1 MFEYRRLRQKF
12 GLSGPVLAVVAAIA
26 LLVGLTAV
34 SLWRTAGEAN
44 RVDDERTA
52 RAVANALNAELAQLE
67 AISTDNA
74 VWDDAAQALAQP
86 SDAEPFALRTWLDST
101 ADATSYDAVMAINA
115 QGQPLF
121 ALSAGRTLPRG
132 NQLWAAA
139 QTAQLIAHAEAH
151 GGSATAIIRNG
162 RAIQLIGLTRVRPS
176 TAALAASYPRQAPW
190 LIFSRPLSGEALERI
205 GDALILS
212 RLQLSPAPAEPT
224 EQSVQIRDVNGSVV
238 GHLNWRASLPGNQAL
253 WRTAPFMAV
262 ALLFALIAVF
272 ALLRRSF
279 QAVQELNRIALL
291 DALCEMPNRRALK
304 AAMNKAHS
312 RRQPMALAFIDL
324 DGFKAVNDNF
334 GHGVGDQLIVNC
346 ARLVTDVAPAG
357 GLVARLGGDEFAMLA
372 IGERAEDRLKK
383 SVEQLLVRIQE
394 PFHIGER
401 TIAVG
406 ASVGMTR
413 DPAAHHS
420 ASEMMRHADIA
431 MYSAKRSGKG
441 RAHWYSEELD
451 ERRAEAFAI
460 EQRLR
465 NGLTN
470 GEFSVHYQPMIDAR
484 SGQIVALEALLR
496 WESDGIAYAP
506 DVFIPI
512 AEESGLIDRLG
523 LLVLEQACRDG
534 QQWPDVAMSVNISA
548 AQLRNPEFAS
558 WLGNVLQQTGFPPD
572 RLMIEITETYV
583 VHEPTLAARILT
595 EIQQLGVRIA
605 LDDFGT
611 GFASIGF
618 LRRFRFDTLK
628 LDRSLVKD
636 ASGDDGAHTM
646 LQASIAVARALGMT
660 TVAEGVENDAQALI
674 VQVAG
679 CDAMQGWH
687 YAAALPPEDVTALVE
702 RRTVAPIQP
711 AAKGVAG

>member
-12 GLSGPVLAVVAAIA
+12 GLSGPVVAVVAAIA
-26 LLVGLTAV
+26 LLIGFAGIG
-34 SLWRTAGEAN
+34 LWRTAGEVD
-44 RVDDERTA
+44 RVDQERTA
-52 RAVANALNAELAQLE
+52 RSVDHALRSMSEQVMAVA
-67 AISTDNA
+67 TDNG
-74 VWDDAAQALAQP
+74 VWNDAAEALA
-86 SDAEPFALRTWLDST
+86 DHRNARNFGRRIWLDST
-101 ADATSYDAVMAINA
+101 GDATAYDAAFVVNEN
-115 QGQPLF
+115 GETLF
-121 ALSAGRTLPRG
+121 AAVDAQESAVGANQWLGGNVGR
-132 NQLWAAA
+132 
-139 QTAQLIAHAEAH
+139 LIAQARGHD
-151 GGSATAIIRNG
+151 GSSGQIVVG
-162 RAIQLIGLTRVRPS
+162 SDGLRVVGIACVRPS
-176 TAALAASYPRQAPW
+176 SEIAAARYTAPPTF
-190 LIFSRPLSGEALERI
+190 I
-205 GDALILS
+205 ILS
-212 RLQLSPAPAEPT
+212 RRLAGPLLANASAALQLSSLRVADAPSGH
-224 EQSVQIRDVNGSVV
+224 SVPIRDVSGRTVAHLAWTSSSP
-238 GHLNWRASLPGNQAL
+238 GHLAIR
-253 WRTAPFMAV
+253 RTAPFMAV

-383 SVEQLLVRIQE
+383 SVEQLLARIQE

-523 LLVLEQACRDG
+523 LLVLERACRDG

-558 WLGNVLQQTGFPPD
+558 WLGNVLHQTGFPPD

-687 YAAALPPEDVTALVE
+687 YAAALPPEDITALVE
-702 RRTVAPIQP
+702 RRTVTPIQP